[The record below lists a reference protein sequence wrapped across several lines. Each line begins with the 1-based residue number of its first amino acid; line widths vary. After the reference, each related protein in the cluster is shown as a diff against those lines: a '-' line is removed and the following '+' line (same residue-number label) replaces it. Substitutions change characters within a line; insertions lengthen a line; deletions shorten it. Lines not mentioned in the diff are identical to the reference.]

1 MAFDQKQPDDIRL
14 DESETTQHSYSRKRL
29 GCPCPGISI
38 LVNHG
43 YLTPADKHDRI
54 KLGAMIDGLVE
65 CFNLSWFHAA
75 FLSLLAVLLC
85 GKGWSVSI
93 SELGVHGRIEHDAS
107 ITRYDH
113 AVGDSLNPDE
123 KLIDQFLQTGAHAH
137 PVSLSDYAARRA
149 ELAAFSSEPL
159 PLKTRV
165 TAFGEV
171 GLIFSIF
178 GNKKD
183 YLDSTSLE
191 EIYRHEKLPREWN
204 RPQSPISVWD
214 VIKIAWNLNRKVK
227 IYNKTKLNDS
237 HKHKFDLH

>member
-1 MAFDQKQPDDIRL
+1 MIMR
-14 DESETTQHSYSRKRL
+14 
-29 GCPCPGISI
+29 IS
-38 LVNHG
+38 
-43 YLTPADKHDRI
+43 
-54 KLGAMIDGLVE
+54 
-65 CFNLSWFHAA
+65 
-75 FLSLLAVLLC
+75 
-85 GKGWSVSI
+85 
-93 SELGVHGRIEHDAS
+93 
-107 ITRYDH
+107 
-113 AVGDSLNPDE
+113 VGDSLNPDE

-214 VIKIAWNLNRKVK
+214 VIKIAWNLNTKVK